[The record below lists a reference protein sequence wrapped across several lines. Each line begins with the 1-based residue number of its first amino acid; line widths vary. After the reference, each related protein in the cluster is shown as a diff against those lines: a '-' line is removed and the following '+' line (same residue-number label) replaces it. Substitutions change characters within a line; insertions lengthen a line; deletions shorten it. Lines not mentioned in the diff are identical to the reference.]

1 MKLSPNFTLQE
12 LTQTSTGLQNEP
24 KPEHLPRLIALAA
37 TLEKVR
43 SLFNRPIIVSSGY
56 RSDAVNTK
64 VGGSKTSAHSL
75 GYAADF
81 TVKGLSVREVCEKLV
96 QSNIKFDQLIDEKR
110 GNTTWIHLSIDPRM
124 RGQVLTFRNGTYTQ
138 GLT

>member
-12 LTQTSTGLQNEP
+12 LTRTDTGIDNAP
-24 KPEHLPRLIALAA
+24 NPAILPRLVALAN

-43 SLFNRPIIVSSGY
+43 ALFNRPIIVSSGY
-56 RSDAVNTK
+56 RSSAVNDA

-81 TVKGLSVREVCEKLV
+81 IVQGLSVRDVCEKLV

-110 GNTTWIHLSIDPRM
+110 GGAAWIHLSVDPRM
-124 RGQVLTFRNGTYTQ
+124 RGQVLTFRNGKYTQ
-138 GLT
+138 GLN

>member
-12 LTQTSTGLQNEP
+12 LTQTSTGLPNEP

-81 TVKGLSVREVCEKLV
+81 TVKGLSVREVCEKIV
-96 QSNIKFDQLIDEKR
+96 QSNINFDQIIDEKR

>member
-12 LTQTSTGLQNEP
+12 LTRTSTGLPNEP

-43 SLFNRPIIVSSGY
+43 ALFNRPIVVSSGY
-56 RSDAVNTK
+56 RSDAVNAK

-81 TVKGLSVREVCEKLV
+81 TVNGLSVREVCEKLV